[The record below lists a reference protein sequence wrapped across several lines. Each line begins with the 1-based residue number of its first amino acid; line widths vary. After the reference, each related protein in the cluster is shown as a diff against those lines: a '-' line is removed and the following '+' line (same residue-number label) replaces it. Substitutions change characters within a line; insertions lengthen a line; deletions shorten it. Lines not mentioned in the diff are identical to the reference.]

1 MNEYRSSSAC
11 RDTHVFRWIAATLVL
26 LALILSARFA
36 AAAEAPAPEVRAQQA
51 AQAFSRGQF
60 EDAVEAF
67 DAAATGFSES
77 GDVKGRIGALLGK
90 GNAYLALG
98 RYGDAIPLLE
108 DAQTQAKELADAE
121 LVAITS
127 AALGNGYLLTG
138 RADEA
143 GTLLGA
149 AITEARASGRWD
161 IAARAGNDQGSRLAS
176 MDRLDI
182 AIETYKEA
190 LQDAERADDRLTAA
204 KIRVNLARVLQ
215 SAERPD
221 EARQVLVQAITEL
234 QTLPDSHEKAY
245 ALISAGR
252 LFAAA
257 AEGDASDQMGPLLA
271 NDALGYAAATAE
283 AIDDPRALAYALGY
297 QAELYEQAGRTEDA
311 LVLARQATFAAQR
324 ASAPE
329 ILYRWQWAVGR
340 LLAEQGEIVPAL
352 ESYQRAVYT
361 LDTIRPDLVGG
372 YRAGQASFREEVG
385 PMFLEL
391 ADLELQQAVAKTD
404 AAEREASLRRVRE
417 TIEALKGVEL
427 ADYFQDDCVAAL
439 KSRTVGIDQLA
450 DRTAAIYPII
460 FDDRI
465 ELLVSLP
472 SGTKLY
478 TTRVPS
484 EEVEK
489 VVRGFRGTLER
500 RITHQYRRP
509 SRTVYDWLIRP
520 VAADLEAEDINTLV
534 IVPDGVLRLI
544 PMSAL
549 HDGEKF
555 LVEKF
560 AVATSPGLTL
570 TDPTPIERKNIR
582 ILMSGL
588 TESVQGF
595 PALPNVEGEI
605 TNIQAMYKGTVLQD
619 ETFLTKNVQS
629 ELRDTEYSIV
639 HLATHGE
646 FSRKAGESYVLTY
659 DGRLDMDDLERYMS
673 MTTFREQPIELLTL
687 SACQTAAGDD
697 RAALGLAGIA
707 VKAGARSALA
717 TLWFIN
723 DQASAELVSEFYAQL
738 QDPSLSKVKA
748 LQQAQL
754 KLLEDRRYQHPIYW
768 SPFLLIGNW
777 L

>member
-1 MNEYRSSSAC
+1 MNHHRHPSVHPDSHGIH
-11 RDTHVFRWIAATLVL
+11 RL
-26 LALILSARFA
+26 LATFLLVALALWNQSA
-36 AAAEAPAPEVRAQQA
+36 AAASAQPDSRQA
-51 AQAFSRGQF
+51 ARDFSLGHF
-60 EDAVEAF
+60 EKAVQGWDE
-67 DAAATGFSES
+67 AATAYAQS
-77 GDVKGRIGALLGK
+77 GDTKGQIQALLGK

-98 RYGDAIPLLE
+98 RFSDAVSALE
-108 DAQTQAKELADAE
+108 DAHGRARKVADPE
-121 LVAITS
+121 LVALTKAS
-127 AALGNGYLLTG
+127 LGNGYLLTG
-138 RADEA
+138 RIDEA

-149 AITEARASGRWD
+149 AIDDARGIGRWD

-176 MDRLDI
+176 MGRLDL
-182 AIETYKEA
+182 AIETFRQA
-190 LQDAERADDRLTAA
+190 LRDAGRADDQLTVA
-204 KIRVNLARVLQ
+204 KTRVNLARALQ
-215 SAERPD
+215 SADRPD
-221 EARQVLVQAITEL
+221 EAREELFQALTEL
-234 QTLPDSHEKAY
+234 VTLSNSHEQAY

-252 LFAAA
+252 LLAA
-257 AEGDASDQMGPLLA
+257 AEEGEPANRGDMLLA
-271 NDALGYAAATAE
+271 NQAFEAGAASAE
-283 AIDDPRALAYALGY
+283 VIDDRRALAYGLGY
-297 QAELYEQAGRTEDA
+297 QSELYEQAGRTDEA

-324 ASAPE
+324 AGAPE

-340 LLAEQGEIVPAL
+340 LLAEQDETGPAI
-352 ESYQRAVYT
+352 ESYERAVYT
-361 LDTIRPDLVGG
+361 LNGIRPDLVGG

-385 PMFLEL
+385 PLFLEL
-391 ADLELQQAVAKTD
+391 ADLELQQAVAQSD
-404 AAEREASLRRVRE
+404 PAEREASLRRVRE
-417 TIEALKGVEL
+417 TVEALKGVEL

-450 DRTAAIYPII
+450 ERTAAIYPII

-465 ELLVSLP
+465 EMLVSLP

-484 EEVEK
+484 KDLEK

-509 SRTVYDWLIRP
+509 SRQVYDWLIRP
-520 VAADLEAEDINTLV
+520 MAADLAAEEIDTLV

-544 PMSAL
+544 PMAAL
-549 HDGEKF
+549 HDGERY
-555 LVEKF
+555 LIEQY

-582 ILMSGL
+582 VLISGL

-595 PALPNVEGEI
+595 PALPNVAEEI
-605 TNIQAMYKGTVLQD
+605 ESIHALFPGAVLQN
-619 ETFLTKNVQS
+619 EAFVSENLQS
-629 ELRDTEYSIV
+629 ELQQTSYSIV
-639 HLATHGE
+639 HVASHGE

-659 DGRLDMDDLERYMS
+659 DGRLDMDDFERYMS

-687 SACQTAAGDD
+687 SACQTATGDD

-723 DQASAELVSEFYAQL
+723 DRASAVLVSEFYTQL
-738 QDPSLSKVKA
+738 QNPSLSKVKA